1 MTLVEKH
8 ANRAGT
14 LSLGKGLESLAR
26 LKVESYE
33 RAIGL
38 DRAKEMTPASQAD
51 TPKPRRDEVC
61 KNAGAANPPVKT
73 RTPDATVDVSPELA
87 VEHRTARKEEI
98 SAALEA
104 MLAVPKEPTR
114 TYALRVTLAG
124 VKSAPSIA
132 IGQLANAARA
142 QRRFELAT
150 AMRSVALG
158 LRCARFQCALES
170 ALEVADR
177 LATEGGRA
185 GE

>member
-8 ANRAGT
+8 ANHPGT

-26 LKVESYE
+26 LKVKSYE

-38 DRAKEMTPASQAD
+38 ERAKEMTPASQAD
-51 TPKPRRDEVC
+51 PTRPGRDEVC

-73 RTPDATVDVSPELA
+73 RTPDDTVDVSPELA

-104 MLAVPKEPTR
+104 MLAVPKEPKR

-124 VKSAPSIA
+124 VKSAPSFA
-132 IGQLANAARA
+132 IDQLANAARKEE
-142 QRRFELAT
+142 RFELAS
-150 AMRSVALG
+150 AIRSIALG
-158 LRCARFQCALES
+158 LRCARFQSASES

-177 LATEGGRA
+177 LATDEVLS